1 MYRKFL
7 NNMSVEA
14 LRIYQTI
21 IAEYNFDLGDEFEY
35 ALCKFLSIVL
45 PTKYS
50 ICRGF
55 IVDKNDSIC
64 GDDIIIYDGTLFPR
78 LRLIE
83 NDFTIKQYV
92 PYDAVYAYI
101 EAKNKFDSQSF
112 QKAFKQSTDVKK
124 LLREKRLLSETE
136 FGNIGQGISV
146 NASSG
151 WPEFRNPIYTG
162 IIARNI
168 EIDNSNELA
177 SLITEIGSEYSNAP
191 DLIITGNSFV
201 CLPTINDALESPF
214 FIPGHSKIN
223 VVQSQSSIGI
233 GICSLLLAL
242 NYIQLK
248 PINYKQL
255 IATALGSASTE

>member
-1 MYRKFL
+1 
-7 NNMSVEA
+7 MSVEA

-21 IAEYNFDLGDEFEY
+21 IAEYNFDLGDEFEI
-35 ALCKFLSIVL
+35 ALCKFFRIVL

-83 NDFTIKQYV
+83 NDFTTKQYV

-101 EAKNKFDSQSF
+101 EVKHKLDLQSLR
-112 QKAFKQSTDVKK
+112 KAFKQSGDVKK
-124 LLREKRLLSETE
+124 LLRDRKLLSETE
-136 FGNIGQGISV
+136 FGNIGSGINV
-146 NASSG
+146 TAPSG

-162 IIARNI
+162 IISRQ
-168 EIDNSNELA
+168 IDIIHSKDLA
-177 SLITEIGSEYSNAP
+177 DLITGAGAEFVNDAT

-201 CLPTINDALESPF
+201 CLPTINDVFESPF
-214 FIPGHSKIN
+214 AISGQSKLS
-223 VVQSQSSIGI
+223 VVKSESSIGI
-233 GICSLLLAL
+233 GICALLLAL
-242 NYIQLK
+242 NYIHLK

-255 IATALGSASTE
+255 MAGEINLSYSSTDN